1 MTWFEKPNNYTFSQ
15 TELEE
20 VLKGILFI
28 ILHKPTESNNCASSI
43 DNFTAHYDSGN
54 VFKLFQ
60 DDQRYSLGTKQTSVS
75 LEHILKD
82 LKMSVGSK
90 FQELPVSHI
99 YTYVIT
105 YDFCVKNRLQRLHR
119 A

>member
-1 MTWFEKPNNYTFSQ
+1 MAWFGKLTNHTFSE

-28 ILHKPTESNNCASSI
+28 ILHKLPESDNCTSSI
-43 DNFTAHYDSGN
+43 TNFTANYNSSN

-60 DDQRYSLGTKQTSVS
+60 DHKRYRLGTLQTNVS
-75 LEHILKD
+75 LEYILKD

-90 FQELPVSHI
+90 FPELPVSHI
-99 YTYVIT
+99 YIHV
-105 YDFCVKNRLQRLHR
+105 
-119 A
+119 

>member
-1 MTWFEKPNNYTFSQ
+1 MAWFRKPINYTFSQ

-28 ILHKPTESNNCASSI
+28 ILHKLPESNNCNSSI
-43 DNFTAHYDSGN
+43 TSFTNNYDSSN

-90 FQELPVSHI
+90 FPELPVSHI
-99 YTYVIT
+99 YTYIII
-105 YDFCVKNRLQRLHR
+105 YEFCVKNRLQRLHR